1 MRKLMVLLVSVM
13 VIAPALA
20 SAEKVQV
27 LNWSDLVPKFK
38 PIENPLRHLDV
49 KLRYDI
55 EYLASIR
62 YWVKTGQI
70 SKVDVEYEHGVE
82 LEHKLKSQKVEFEP
96 LIVKFDAFLDEIERR
111 NKSIVKELDGKLV
124 RMPGYALP
132 LETTSD
138 ALDEFLLVPSI
149 GACIH
154 TPVPPSNQMVF
165 VKLKQSYKAKK
176 LYEPVWITGK
186 MKIENAKQKVL
197 YSDGEV
203 GIEAAYTLQGISIEP
218 YKTNAQLLDP

>member
-1 MRKLMVLLVSVM
+1 MRKLMILLVSA
-13 VIAPALA
+13 VIFVPALA
-20 SAEKVQV
+20 SAERVQV

-38 PIENPLRHLDV
+38 PIKNPLRHLDV

-62 YWVKTGQI
+62 YWVKTRQI
-70 SKVDVEYEHGVE
+70 SKVDVEYEQGAE
-82 LEHKLKSQKVEFEP
+82 LEHKLKTQKVEYEP
-96 LIVKFDAFLDEIERR
+96 QIAKFNAFLDEIDRR

-124 RMPGYALP
+124 RIPGFALP

-138 ALDEFLLVPSI
+138 ALDEFLLVPTI

-203 GIEAAYTLQGISIEP
+203 GIEAAYTIQGTNIEP
-218 YKTNAQLLDP
+218 YETN